1 MADNKT
7 TIPAPPWTAEALG
20 EELYVTLAK
29 ENGCYDPS
37 SRPDL
42 DLTTP
47 YKQQQEAAKASAKP
61 ARGAEKE

>member
-1 MADNKT
+1 MKT
-7 TIPAPPWTAEALG
+7 QIPPPPWTLEALS

-29 ENGCYDPS
+29 ENGCYDPTA
-37 SRPDL
+37 RPDL

-47 YKQQQEAAKASAKP
+47 YNEQQAAKASAKP